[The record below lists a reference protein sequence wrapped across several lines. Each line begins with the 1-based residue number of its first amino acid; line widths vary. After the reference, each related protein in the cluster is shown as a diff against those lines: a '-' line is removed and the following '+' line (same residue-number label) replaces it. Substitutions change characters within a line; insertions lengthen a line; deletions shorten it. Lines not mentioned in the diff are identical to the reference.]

1 MAKGNLHPGL
11 RAGASRTNTWVS
23 HKFPCASDFFH
34 LRKGAWAM
42 TVTQYLADWR
52 PYPFAIGETRL
63 EFDLAP
69 RATRVRSQIDFRRSG
84 PGDLVLDGAGLKTLS
99 LAMDGKPL
107 DLGLAGADRLV
118 IPAADLPDAF
128 TFEAEVEIDPEANTA
143 LEGLYLSGGMF
154 CTQCEAEGFRHIT
167 WYPDRPD
174 VMAPFCVTI
183 TSDQPVLLS
192 NGNPAEQAPG
202 QAVWHDPWPKP
213 AYLFALVAG
222 DLRAISD
229 SFTTMSGRKVALN
242 VWVRPGDEGR
252 AGYAMESL
260 IRSMRWDEQAYGRE
274 YDLDVFNIVAVDDF
288 NMGAMENKGLNI
300 FNSKLVLA
308 TAETATDGDYERIEG
323 VIGHEYFHNWTGNR
337 ITCRDWF
344 QLCLKEGLT
353 VFRDQQFTSALRS
366 AAVKRI
372 QDVQTLR
379 ARQFRE
385 DAGPL
390 SHPPRPDH
398 YQEINNFY
406 TATVYEK
413 GAEVIGMLKRLV
425 GDQGYAA
432 ALDLY
437 FARHD
442 GQACTIEDWIKVFE
456 DATGRG
462 LTQFK
467 RWYTDA
473 GTPRLTLSE
482 DWQDGALTLNFRQET
497 APTPGQ
503 PQKPP
508 RVIPIAVGLIGPNGD
523 EVLPTTVLEMT
534 EAAQSF
540 RFDGLGA
547 RPVVSLLRGFSA
559 PVTIAREI
567 TAEEQ
572 ALLLAHDT
580 DPYARWQA
588 GHDLALDALIAA
600 AQGAQAGA
608 GFSRALAGLL
618 DDAEAD
624 PAFAA
629 LCLALPGEEEIATTI
644 AARGAT
650 PDPDAIHAAREA
662 LARDIAAAHEPA
674 LARLYEAMADAGP
687 YRPDAEGAAR
697 RSLRLACLG
706 YLNRL
711 DTGARA
717 EALFDAAGNMTERQG
732 ALESL
737 IAAGRDSRALADF
750 AREFA
755 ENRLVMDKWFMV
767 QPLRAAPGRAVAR
780 ARELAA
786 RPDFDWKNPNRFRAL
801 IGGLT
806 ANHAAFHA
814 ADGSGYDFV
823 AEWLMRLDP
832 VNPQTTARM
841 STAFE
846 TIARYDAARQ
856 AHARAALERIAARD
870 GLSRNTSE
878 MVTRILAGLA

>member
-1 MAKGNLHPGL
+1 MNATH
-11 RAGASRTNTWVS
+11 
-23 HKFPCASDFFH
+23 
-34 LRKGAWAM
+34 
-42 TVTQYLADWR
+42 YLADWR
-52 PYPFAIGETRL
+52 PFPYQITETRL
-63 EFDLAP
+63 EFDLSP
-69 RATRVRSQIDFRRSG
+69 RATRVRSRIGFARRG
-84 PGDLVLDGAGLKTLS
+84 DGDLVLDGAGLKTLS
-99 LAMDGKPL
+99 LSVDGKALPL
-107 DLGLAGADRLV
+107 SLAGDGQLI
-118 IPAADLPDAF
+118 IPAADLPDSF
-128 TFEAEVEIDPEANTA
+128 TFAAEVEIDPEANTA
-143 LEGLYLSGGMF
+143 LEGLYLSGGIF

-174 VMAPFCVTI
+174 VMAPFHVTI
-183 TSDQPVLLS
+183 NSDMPVLLS
-192 NGNPAEQAPG
+192 NGNPVEEAPG
-202 QAVWHDPWPKP
+202 RAIWQDPWKKP

-222 DLRAISD
+222 DLRAVSD

-260 IRSMRWDEQAYGRE
+260 IRSMKWDEDVYGRE

-353 VFRDQQFTSALRS
+353 VFRDQQFTSDMRS
-366 AAVKRI
+366 PAVKRI
-372 QDVQTLR
+372 HDVQTLR

-390 SHPPRPDH
+390 AHPPRPDR

-425 GDQGYAA
+425 GDEGYRK

-437 FARHD
+437 FDRHD
-442 GQACTIEDWIKVFE
+442 GQACTIEDWIAVFQ
-456 DATGRG
+456 DATGRD

-473 GTPRLTLSE
+473 GTPRLTLTE
-482 DWQDGALTLNFRQET
+482 DWADGRLVLNFHQET

-503 PQKPP
+503 PEKPA
-508 RVIPIAVGLIGPNGD
+508 RVIPIALGLIGPNGD
-523 EVLPTTVLEMT
+523 EVLPTTMLEMT
-534 EAAQSF
+534 EPAQSF
-540 RFDGLGA
+540 SFDGLGA

-559 PVTIAREI
+559 PVTVDREI
-567 TAEEQ
+567 GADQQ

-588 GHDLALDALIAA
+588 GHDLALDGLILR
-600 AQGAQAGA
+600 AG
-608 GFSRALAGLL
+608 GRDGGEDFNRALAGVLA
-618 DDAEAD
+618 DAGDD

-629 LCLALPGEEEIATTI
+629 LCLSLPGEEEIATAI
-644 AARGAT
+644 SARGGI
-650 PDPDAIHAAREA
+650 PDPDAIHAARRAQMLDIATTHETA
-662 LARDIAAAHEPA
+662 LARIYD
-674 LARLYEAMADAGP
+674 AMAQPGP
-687 YRPDAEGAAR
+687 YRPDAEGGGR
-697 RSLRLACLG
+697 RSLRLASLA
-706 YLNRL
+706 YLSRL
-711 DTGARA
+711 DGGARA
-717 EALFDAAGNMTERQG
+717 EALYRTATNMTERQG
-732 ALESL
+732 ALEQL
-737 IAAGRDSRALADF
+737 IAAGRDKAALADF
-750 AREFA
+750 AAEFGA
-755 ENRLVMDKWFMV
+755 NRLVMDKWFMV
-767 QPLRAAPGRAVAR
+767 QPLRAAPDRAVAR

-786 RPDFDWKNPNRFRAL
+786 HPDFDWKNPNRFRAL

-806 ANHAAFHA
+806 ANHAGFHA
-814 ADGSGYDFV
+814 ADGSGYDFL

-841 STAFE
+841 CSAFE
-846 TIARYDAARQ
+846 TVSRYDAGRQ
-856 AHARAALERIAARD
+856 AHARSALERIAALP
-870 GLSRNTSE
+870 GLSRNSSE
-878 MVTRILAGLA
+878 MVTRILAGLN

>member
-1 MAKGNLHPGL
+1 
-11 RAGASRTNTWVS
+11 
-23 HKFPCASDFFH
+23 
-34 LRKGAWAM
+34 M

-52 PYPFAIGETRL
+52 PYPFEITETRL
-63 EFDLAP
+63 DFDLAP
-69 RATRVRSQIDFRRSG
+69 RATRVRSQIDFRRKG
-84 PGDLVLDGAGLKTLS
+84 AGDLVLDGAGLKTLS
-99 LAMDGKPL
+99 LAIDGRPL
-107 DLGLAGADRLV
+107 DPAQVAGERLV

-128 TFEAEVEIDPEANTA
+128 TFSAEVEIDPEANTA

-174 VMAPFCVTI
+174 VMAPFRVTI
-183 TSDQPVLLS
+183 RSDQPVLLS
-192 NGNPAEQAPG
+192 NGNPVSQAPG

-222 DLRAISD
+222 ALVAVPD
-229 SFTTMSGRKVALN
+229 SFTTLSGRKVALN
-242 VWVRPGDEGR
+242 VWVRPGDQDR

-260 IRSMRWDEQAYGRE
+260 IRSMKWDEEAYGRE

-308 TAETATDGDYERIEG
+308 SAETATDGDYERIEG

-353 VFRDQQFTSALRS
+353 VFRDQQFTSDMRS

-372 QDVQTLR
+372 HDVQTLR

-390 SHPPRPDH
+390 AHPPRPDS

-413 GAEVIGMLKRLV
+413 GAEVISMLKRLV
-425 GDQGYAA
+425 GDDGYRQ

-437 FARHD
+437 FDRHD

-456 DATGRG
+456 DATGRD
-462 LTQFK
+462 LTQFS

-473 GTPRLTLSE
+473 GTPRLSLSE
-482 DWQDGALTLNFRQET
+482 EWRDGRLTLNFRQKT

-503 PQKPP
+503 PEKPP
-508 RVIPIAVGLIGPNGD
+508 RVIPIALGLIGPNGD

-534 EAAQSF
+534 EAEQSF

-559 PVTIAREI
+559 PVTVSREI
-567 TAEEQ
+567 AADEQ

-588 GHDLALDALIAA
+588 GHDLALDGLIARA
-600 AQGAQAGA
+600 TGGE
-608 GFSRALAGLL
+608 GGTEFSRAIAGLL

-644 AARGAT
+644 AARGQI
-650 PDPDAIHAAREA
+650 PDPDAIHAGREA
-662 LARDIAAAHEPA
+662 LACDIARAHEPA
-674 LARLYEAMADAGP
+674 LARLYEAMQTPGS

-706 YLNRL
+706 LLSRI
-711 DTGARA
+711 DGGARA
-717 EALFDAAGNMTERQG
+717 EALFGTAANMTERQG
-732 ALESL
+732 ALECL
-737 IAAGRDSRALADF
+737 IATGRDDEALASF
-750 AREFA
+750 ARDFT

-767 QPLRAAPGRAVAR
+767 QPLRAAPERAVAR
-780 ARELAA
+780 ARDLAA

-814 ADGSGYDFV
+814 ADGSGYGFTVD
-823 AEWLMRLDP
+823 WLMRLDP

-841 STAFE
+841 CSAFE
-846 TIARYDAARQ
+846 TWTRYDAGRQ
-856 AHARAALERIAARD
+856 AHARAALNRLAAMPD
-870 GLSRNTSE
+870 LSRNTSE
-878 MVTRILAGLA
+878 MVTRILAGGA

>member
-1 MAKGNLHPGL
+1 
-11 RAGASRTNTWVS
+11 
-23 HKFPCASDFFH
+23 
-34 LRKGAWAM
+34 M

-52 PYPFAIGETRL
+52 PYPFEITQTRL

-69 RATRVRSQIDFRRSG
+69 SATRVRSQIDFRRLA
-84 PGDLVLDGAGLKTLS
+84 PGDLVLDGAGLTTLS
-99 LAMDGKPL
+99 LSIDGRAL
-107 DLGLAGADRLV
+107 DPGLIDAKAGRLTV
-118 IPAADLPDAF
+118 PAAGLPDSF
-128 TFEAEVEIDPEANTA
+128 TFAAEVEIDPEANTA

-174 VMAPFCVTI
+174 VMAPFQVTI
-183 TSDQPVLLS
+183 NSDMPVLLS
-192 NGNPAEQAPG
+192 NGNPISQAPG
-202 QAVWHDPWPKP
+202 RAVWQDPWKKP

-222 DLRAISD
+222 DLRAIPD

-242 VWVRPGDEGR
+242 VWVRPGDEDR

-260 IRSMRWDEQAYGRE
+260 IRSMLWDEQVYGRE

-308 TAETATDGDYERIEG
+308 TAETATDDDYERIEA

-353 VFRDQQFTSALRS
+353 VFRDQQFTSDMRS
-366 AAVKRI
+366 PAVKRI
-372 QDVQTLR
+372 RDVQALR
-379 ARQFRE
+379 GRQFRE

-390 SHPPRPDH
+390 AHPPRPDH

-425 GDQGYAA
+425 GDDGYRAS
-432 ALDLY
+432 LDLY
-437 FARHD
+437 FDRHD

-456 DATGRG
+456 DATGRD

-473 GTPRLTLSE
+473 GTPRLTLTE
-482 DWQDGALTLNFRQET
+482 DWADARLTLNFRQET

-503 PQKPP
+503 GDKPA
-508 RVIPIAVGLIGPNGD
+508 RVIPIAIGLIGPNGD
-523 EVLPTTVLEMT
+523 EVLPTTVLELS
-534 EAAQSF
+534 EPAQSF
-540 RFDGLGA
+540 SFDGLGA

-559 PVTIAREI
+559 PVTVTREI
-567 TAEEQ
+567 CASEQ

-588 GHDLALDALIAA
+588 GHDLALDGLIDCATT
-600 AQGAQAGA
+600 GGE
-608 GFSRALAGLL
+608 GGEEFNRALAGVLA
-618 DDAEAD
+618 DAEAD

-629 LCLALPGEEEIATTI
+629 LCLALPGEEEVATTI
-644 AARGAT
+644 AMRGAV
-650 PDPDAIHAAREA
+650 PDPDAIHTARRRLA
-662 LARDIAAAHEPA
+662 LDIATTHERA
-674 LARLYEAMADAGP
+674 LTRLYDAMAQTGP
-687 YRPDAEGAAR
+687 YRPDARGAAQ
-697 RSLRLACLG
+697 RSLRLTCLA
-706 YLNRL
+706 YLSRL
-711 DTGARA
+711 DGGARA
-717 EALFDAAGNMTERQG
+717 ETLYRNATNMTERQG
-732 ALESL
+732 ALEQL
-737 IAAGRDSRALADF
+737 IAAGRDKDALADF
-750 AREFA
+750 AAEFSA
-755 ENRLVMDKWFMV
+755 NRLVMDKWFMV
-767 QPLRAAPGRAVAR
+767 QPLRSAPDKAVAR
-780 ARELAA
+780 ARDLAK

-806 ANHAAFHA
+806 ANHAGFHA
-814 ADGSGYDFV
+814 ADGTGYDFL

-832 VNPQTTARM
+832 VNPQTAARM
-841 STAFE
+841 CSAFE
-846 TIARYDAARQ
+846 TITRYDPDRQ
-856 AHARAALERIAARD
+856 ALARAALSRIAD
-870 GLSRNTSE
+870 MPGLSRNTSE
-878 MVTRILAGLA
+878 MVTRILAGLG